1 MQELTVISSLFMITI
16 ILVFLGIIENYYHNK
31 SLAKIPIRIHVNGAR
46 GKSSVTRLIAAAL
59 RAGGIT
65 TMAKTTGSAP
75 RIIDKE
81 GRDLIIHR
89 LRSASIGEQVKL
101 IRNFAKKK
109 IQALVIECMAVQP
122 QYQWVA
128 EQKMIKSTISV
139 ITNVRPD
146 HLDEMGSTMSDI
158 SYSLSNTIPFNG
170 SFITAERDFCEQL
183 EEVAKKRNS
192 IINIVDSNNITDE
205 YLNKFPYLE
214 HADNIAIALEVCK
227 DLGIDSETAL
237 NGMLKTPPDPGA
249 LVIWDLFF
257 ENYKNRFVNAF
268 AANDPKSTLQIWQL
282 LESRMGDYSSCIFLN
297 TRSDRRY
304 RTNQLI
310 SLVCNEIK
318 PDLFIIRGSNIPSN
332 LISLIEKEGI
342 DFKILEEKT
351 SESEMVDYLKTLD
364 RFFIMGIGNI
374 VGWGEGFI
382 NNLKEYREHAS

>member
-1 MQELTVISSLFMITI
+1 MTVISSLII
-16 ILVFLGIIENYYHNK
+16 ILSVLIFLGIIENYYHNK
-31 SLAKIPIRIHVNGAR
+31 SLAKIPIRIHINGAR
-46 GKSSVTRLIAAAL
+46 GKSSVTRLVASAL
-59 RAGGIT
+59 RSAGIV

-109 IQALVIECMAVQP
+109 IEALVIECMAVQP

-170 SFITAERDFCEQL
+170 SFITAERDYCEEF
-183 EEVAKKRNS
+183 EEIAKKRNT

-227 DLGIDSETAL
+227 DLGVDSDTAL
-237 NGMLKTPPDPGA
+237 SGMLKTPPDPGA
-249 LVIWDLFF
+249 LVIWDLLF
-257 ENYKNRFVNAF
+257 ENNKNRFVSAF

-282 LESRMGDYSSCIFLN
+282 LENRISDYNSCIFLN

-318 PDLFIIRGSNIPSN
+318 PDMLIIRGDDIPSN
-332 LISLIEKEGI
+332 LIGLIEKEGI
-342 DFKILEEKT
+342 NFKVFGEKT
-351 SESEMVDYLKTLD
+351 SPEQMADYFKRLD
-364 RFFIMGIGNI
+364 KFFIMGIGNI
-374 VGWGEGFI
+374 VGWGEDFV
-382 NNLKEYREHAS
+382 NKLKEYRQYAS